1 MQNQFQNV
9 FTIPNAR
16 TIRLATTKNASILA
30 HSTPAVLTVVAT
42 YNYIE
47 LYAYAMK
54 DSLAILNNIVVKVS
68 SLNFEFSN
76 PYRKNENFIEWIKNV

>member
-1 MQNQFQNV
+1 M
-9 FTIPNAR
+9 
-16 TIRLATTKNASILA
+16 IRLVTTKNASILA

>member
-16 TIRLATTKNASILA
+16 MIRLVTTKNASILA

-76 PYRKNENFIEWIKNV
+76 PYCKNENFIEWIENV